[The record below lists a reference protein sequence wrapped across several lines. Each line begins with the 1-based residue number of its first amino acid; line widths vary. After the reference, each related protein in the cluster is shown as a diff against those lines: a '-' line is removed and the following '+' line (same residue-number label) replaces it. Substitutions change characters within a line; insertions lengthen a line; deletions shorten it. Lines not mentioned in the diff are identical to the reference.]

1 MGTEACVGILGL
13 GETWRRSRPVE
24 PPVAKAP
31 AAPAAETEK
40 LPRRFGDFLLTSR
53 VGTDA
58 LGSVYRGLTL
68 GEAGEFVRVRL
79 FDSPELGRERLA
91 ETIRRA
97 PLTPRRTVARRP
109 RGERLGVAR
118 GTPFL
123 AWTEMHGWTLDA
135 LMRELRRRGR
145 RLPLEHV
152 LLIIDGLARALEDG
166 GPHGLVWPG
175 FVSITRDGE
184 ARLGGFGLAPAI
196 LSALGPRLSAA
207 LSPYMAPE
215 TLEEGTASPD
225 GDVYSLAAIALEA
238 LTDHPAPFAGLGRGA
253 GADRLFP
260 HELARLLRTAT
271 GRRRQ
276 RFANPGDLRRELG
289 QFIVGSGHLP
299 SSFHFSR
306 FLRDLDSP
314 RESAAGQRR
323 AGPPAPQREP
333 EMPDVPVIPVLEE
346 AEIESVLQ
354 KFWGQIDE

>member
-1 MGTEACVGILGL
+1 VTEESVGILGL
-13 GETWRRSRPVE
+13 GETWRRSRAIE
-24 PPVAKAP
+24 PPAAKSP
-31 AAPAAETEK
+31 AAPPAESER

-58 LGSVYRGLTL
+58 LGHVYRGLTL

-79 FDSPELGRERLA
+79 LDSPELGRDRLA
-91 ETIRRA
+91 ETIRRVPPA
-97 PLTPRRTVARRP
+97 PRRTTAQRP

-118 GTPFL
+118 GMPFL

-135 LMRELRRRGR
+135 LLRELRRRGR
-145 RLPLEHV
+145 RLPVEHV
-152 LLIIDGLARALEDG
+152 LLVIDGLARALEAG

-196 LSALGPRLSAA
+196 LPALGTGSLSSA

-215 TLEEGTASPD
+215 TLEERTASAD

-238 LTDHPAPFAGLGRGA
+238 LTDRPSPFPGLGRGA
-253 GADRLFP
+253 GADHLFP

-276 RFANPGDLRRELG
+276 RFATPGDFRRELG

-306 FLRDLDSP
+306 FLRGLDAP
-314 RESAAGQRR
+314 RESPAGQRT
-323 AGPPAPQREP
+323 AAPQAPQRET
-333 EMPDVPVIPVLEE
+333 MPDVPVVPVLEE

-354 KFWGQIDE
+354 KFWGQIDK